1 MTSGAVIV
9 IHGKQAKCPKF
20 KYLVLVLGLPAGTF
34 VPSSPPHPIWRWTPA
49 RGLPNFMKP
58 GKQFMSTTAFTKTIP
73 PAKFAPEHGSGSSAG
88 VLLAF
93 AAIYLIWGSTYF
105 FIRIGLE
112 SFPPLI
118 LAGLRHLLTGA
129 VLFPIL
135 RWKTGIRP
143 TADHWKSAAITGCL
157 LLFVGNGG
165 VCWAEQ
171 TVPSGITALL
181 VATVSLWMVLIEW
194 LRPGGTRPRM
204 QVGAGVLLGFAG
216 LVLLIGPAH
225 LAGAERVPLAG
236 AGVLIFA
243 SFSWALGSVYS
254 KHSAHPVSPLLGVAM
269 QSLSGGVALCLS
281 ALFLGEWRAL
291 HVAAITPRSLVALGY
306 IIVFGSG
313 IGFTAYLYLLK
324 KTSAAR
330 VGTYAFVNPLV
341 ALFLGWSF
349 AAEVV
354 TLRTWLAAGI
364 ILTGVILVIS
374 ATGKVPGH
382 QDDAI
387 PTPGEA

>member
-1 MTSGAVIV
+1 MSNTA
-9 IHGKQAKCPKF
+9 
-20 KYLVLVLGLPAGTF
+20 
-34 VPSSPPHPIWRWTPA
+34 
-49 RGLPNFMKP
+49 
-58 GKQFMSTTAFTKTIP
+58 STTASP
-73 PAKFAPEHGSGSSAG
+73 PAKSAPVHGGDSSAG
-88 VLLAF
+88 VLVAF
-93 AAIYLIWGSTYF
+93 AAIYLVWGSTYF

-118 LAGLRHLLTGA
+118 LAGLRHLLTG
-129 VLFPIL
+129 LILYPIL

-143 TADHWKSAAITGCL
+143 SAEHWKAAAITGCL

-171 TVPSGITALL
+171 TAPSGITALL
-181 VATVSLWMVLIEW
+181 VATVSLWLVLIEW

-204 QVGAGVLLGFAG
+204 QVSAGLLLGFAG

-243 SFSWALGSVYS
+243 SFCWALGSVYS

-269 QSLSGGVALCLS
+269 QSFAGGVALCLGGF
-281 ALFLGEWRAL
+281 FLGEWRTL
-291 HVAAITPRSLVALGY
+291 HAATITPRALVALGY

-324 KTSAAR
+324 KTSASR
-330 VGTYAFVNPLV
+330 VGTYAFVNPVV

-349 AAEVV
+349 AGEVV

-364 ILTGVILVIS
+364 ILTAVILVIS
-374 ATGKVPGH
+374 ATGRVPGH
-382 QDDAI
+382 QEDAI

>member
-1 MTSGAVIV
+1 
-9 IHGKQAKCPKF
+9 
-20 KYLVLVLGLPAGTF
+20 
-34 VPSSPPHPIWRWTPA
+34 
-49 RGLPNFMKP
+49 
-58 GKQFMSTTAFTKTIP
+58 MSTTASTKSSP
-73 PAKFAPEHGSGSSAG
+73 PVKFAPEPGGGSSAG
-88 VLLAF
+88 VLVAF

-143 TADHWKSAAITGCL
+143 TVQHWKSAAITGCL
-157 LLFVGNGG
+157 LLFVGNGA

-194 LRPGGTRPRM
+194 LRPGGARPRM
-204 QVGAGVLLGFAG
+204 QVGAGLLLGFAG
-216 LVLLIGPAH
+216 LALLIGPAH

-269 QSLSGGVALCLS
+269 QSLSAGVALCLS
-281 ALFLGEWRAL
+281 ALFLGEWKTL
-291 HVAAITPRSLVALGY
+291 HAAAITPRALVALSY

-324 KTSAAR
+324 KTSASR
-330 VGTYAFVNPLV
+330 VGTYAFVNPVV

-349 AAEVV
+349 AGEVV

-364 ILTGVILVIS
+364 ILGGVILVIS